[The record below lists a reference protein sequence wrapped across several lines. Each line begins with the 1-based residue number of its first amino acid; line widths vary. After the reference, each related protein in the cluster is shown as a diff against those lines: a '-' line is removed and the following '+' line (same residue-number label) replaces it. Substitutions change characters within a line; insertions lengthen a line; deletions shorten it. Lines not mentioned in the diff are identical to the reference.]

1 MKLKALKRYPIK
13 KGMPV
18 EEQELEL
25 AAGVGI
31 VGDCHADGGV
41 RQISLLTTEQ
51 KDWMQQQEVK
61 GFCFSKFKENILLE
75 TETELQVGDRLQL
88 GEAVIEL
95 TENRKVCHEDLCGM
109 AKKDIPCLLSG
120 GCLFAAVLE
129 SGVIRMDSPVSLKKQ
144 APSMAEWLKEAK
156 ADASAAQIGMY
167 LTHNGIVRQTARA
180 KVRDGQT
187 DAQDV
192 QGMWFDYDEAKVQA
206 AVEET
211 YKLPG
216 IYYIRTWLNRGQLEV
231 GDDIM
236 YVLIGGDIRPHVM
249 QGLDF
254 LVDKLKKECVSEKEI
269 V

>member
-144 APSMAEWLKEAK
+144 APSMAEWLKEFAYRIPMHWWIF
-156 ADASAAQIGMY
+156 ALSTATILMVALLSTLWQC
-167 LTHNGIVRQTARA
+167 VRISNTNPS
-180 KVRDGQT
+180 
-187 DAQDV
+187 
-192 QGMWFDYDEAKVQA
+192 
-206 AVEET
+206 ET
-211 YKLPG
+211 
-216 IYYIRTWLNRGQLEV
+216 LNKNL
-231 GDDIM
+231 
-236 YVLIGGDIRPHVM
+236 
-249 QGLDF
+249 
-254 LVDKLKKECVSEKEI
+254 
-269 V
+269 